1 MVSTRLSV
9 TIALAVFA
17 VLACTLLPV
26 PAARA
31 NFSSFDGAFQF
42 AVLSES
48 TVPQT
53 NFNTGTITGDV
64 GIGSPGQFTLS
75 NASLTGSIFFSG
87 ASNTT
92 GLTPN
97 PNPGSN
103 PGPFTVSGGGTVTGG
118 VVANSSAVT
127 TALGAINSYSATLAG
142 EAGTAVTITSG
153 GSLTAS
159 SGMLDA
165 FGNRVFNVAPLN
177 FPNGAFTINGSASDF
192 VVLNNL
198 GGGNWHGQI
207 LLNGI
212 TSDHVLINA
221 FGAGNAL
228 DVNTNGL
235 TTHGIFLDPTGK
247 MSAVNT
253 NIQGRFWGGDSQNMQ
268 IVSGFHITAPASV
281 PEPTSLLLLG
291 VGLAGLAAWRSR
303 HRRTGTK

>member
-1 MVSTRLSV
+1 MVSTRLTE
-9 TIALAVFA
+9 TIVLAVFA
-17 VLACTLLPV
+17 VLAFTLVPV
-26 PAARA
+26 TAARA
-31 NFSSFDGAFQF
+31 DFSSFDGAFQF

-48 TVPQT
+48 SVPQT
-53 NFNTGTITGDV
+53 NFNTGTITGNV

-103 PGPFTVSGGGTVTGG
+103 PGPFTVSGGGTVSGG

-127 TALGAINSYSATLAG
+127 PALTAINSYSATLAVEG
-142 EAGTAVTITSG
+142 GTPVTITSG
-153 GSLTAS
+153 GSLNAS
-159 SGMLDA
+159 TGTLDA
-165 FGNRVFNVAPLN
+165 FGNRVFTVAPLN

-192 VVLNNL
+192 VVLNNPL
-198 GGGNWHGQI
+198 GGNWHGQL
-207 LLNGI
+207 LLNGGI
-212 TSDHVLINA
+212 TSDHLVINS
-221 FGAGNAL
+221 GGTIE
-228 DVNTNGL
+228 VNTNGL
-235 TTHGIFLDPTGK
+235 VTNGIFLDPTGK

-281 PEPTSLLLLG
+281 PEPASLLLLG
-291 VGLAGLAAWRSR
+291 VGLAGLAAWR
-303 HRRTGTK
+303 RRIS